1 MIRQLL
7 RRRRRY
13 IIIDV
18 DTQRDFFLAEGQAC
32 IRNHRRILER
42 IRRIMAWARIK
53 NIPVIS
59 TCEIYPANGNGNGQH
74 YCVDGTQ
81 GQKKIPYTL
90 LSRRIS
96 FPADGSTDLPT
107 DLLIRNRQVILNKR
121 CVNPFDEPRIERLLS
136 EVRADEFILIGA
148 CAEDAVE
155 ATALGLLQ
163 RGRNVTI
170 VVDALG
176 LHNQRNAR
184 LALRKMQAKG
194 ARLVETKKIAGVS
207 HLRKV
212 GICSCDSCRGKRK
225 KVAAKTTTETN
236 MSPVWILPQSE
247 NGSQPG

>member
-7 RRRRRY
+7 RRRRKH

-18 DTQRDFFLAEGQAC
+18 DTQRDFFLADGQAC

-42 IRRIMAWARIK
+42 IRRIMAWARKENVPI
-53 NIPVIS
+53 IS
-59 TCEIYPANGNGNGQH
+59 TCEIYPQNGNGNGYH
-74 YCVDGTQ
+74 YCVDGTD
-81 GQKKIPYTL
+81 GQKKIRYTL
-90 LSRRIS
+90 LKNHIS

-107 DLLIRNRQVILNKR
+107 DLLLSHRQVILNKR

-148 CAEDAVE
+148 SAEGAVE

-176 LHNQRNAR
+176 LHDQKNAK
-184 LALRKMQAKG
+184 LALRKMEAKG
-194 ARLVETKKIAGVS
+194 ARLVEAKKIAGVS
-207 HLRKV
+207 HLKQVR
-212 GICSCDSCRGKRK
+212 ICNCDSCQGKRK
-225 KVAAKTTTETN
+225 KVPTKVVAETTTP
-236 MSPVWILPQSE
+236 SHWAFPQPD
-247 NGSQPG
+247 NT